1 MSEKS
6 QLKIKEKDRRVSI
19 LTISDAGS
27 DFELKKNIKY
37 GKPLAA
43 IWGMWEDFT
52 NNSTV
57 HGVKYLGEK
66 KRHWS
71 ERAFW
76 VMAFLISVFGC
87 TILIMKIWE
96 KWQTSPVIVSFAE
109 KSTPVWQIPFPAVTI
124 CPETKA
130 MKQHVDFTKA
140 YRRMY
145 YNVGDNLT
153 IDELQALEA
162 VAQICDPHLMSAF
175 PLESGLETDE
185 ILPLLRRITVSLNET
200 TLFCRWRN
208 AIGDCADFFT
218 ETITEEGFCY
228 TFNVLD
234 STELFKE
241 EVLAPDFVYLK
252 HNKSSTNWTL
262 ERGYETIDSE
272 TYPYRV
278 LGPGARAGI
287 NIVLKLRDVDLD
299 YICRGPVQGF
309 KVLLHTPGELPR
321 VSKQFFRIP
330 LRQEV
335 VVSVKPNMITT
346 SEGLADYSPDRRQ
359 CFFNDERFLKFFKVY
374 TQSNCELE
382 CLANFTKG
390 TLLLGIINILFMFF
404 FN

>member
-1 MSEKS
+1 M
-6 QLKIKEKDRRVSI
+6 KIK
-19 LTISDAGS
+19 LN
-27 DFELKKNIKY
+27 F
-37 GKPLAA
+37 
-43 IWGMWEDFT
+43 
-52 NNSTV
+52 
-57 HGVKYLGEK
+57 
-66 KRHWS
+66 
-71 ERAFW
+71 
-76 VMAFLISVFGC
+76 
-87 TILIMKIWE
+87 KIR
-96 KWQTSPVIVSFAE
+96 
-109 KSTPVWQIPFPAVTI
+109 VTI

-130 MKQHVDFTKA
+130 MKRHIDFTKG

-145 YNVGDNLT
+145 YEVGDNLT
-153 IDELQALEA
+153 VDELKALEA

-175 PLESGLETDE
+175 PLESGLENDE
-185 ILPLLRRITVSLNET
+185 ILPLLRKITVSLNET

-208 AIGDCADFFT
+208 SIDSCEKFFT

-234 STELFKE
+234 PSELFKE
-241 EVLAPDFVYLK
+241 DVLAPDFMYLSS
-252 HNKSSTNWTL
+252 NKSSTNWTL
-262 ERGYETIDSE
+262 EKGYETTDSE

-287 NIVLKLRDVDLD
+287 NIVLKLTDVDLD

-309 KVLLHTPGELPR
+309 KVLLHTPGELAR

-346 SEGLADYSPDRRQ
+346 SEGLVDYSPDRRQ

-382 CLANFTKG
+382 CLANFTLG
-390 TLLLGIINILFMFF
+390 TCYISAVKQN
-404 FN
+404 